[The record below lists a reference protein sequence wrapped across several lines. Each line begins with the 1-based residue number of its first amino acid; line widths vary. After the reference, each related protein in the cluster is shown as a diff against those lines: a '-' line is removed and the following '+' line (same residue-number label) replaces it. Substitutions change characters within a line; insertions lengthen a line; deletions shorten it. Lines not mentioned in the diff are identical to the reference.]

1 MRIRIVIDPAKCFNI
16 VPFAV
21 IRLYAER
28 TASARSQR
36 QAVRYLCPCAKS
48 ERIASLAV
56 NENALDQA
64 GLRGNGTG
72 MAINAVIECACTL
85 VVICVSSHRACGDDL
100 PGFCPKG
107 KVRIFHIV
115 ISSGFSRFFELICV
129 GIDRAGGIIH
139 ADVAAQL
146 CCVYGN
152 RQCRLQPH
160 PFPFCIFHL
169 GTGGFLEPGAAVPC
183 LQRNPRA
190 VSR

>member
-64 GLRGNGTG
+64 RLRGNGTG

-85 VVICVSSHRACGDDL
+85 VVICVGSHRACRDNP
-100 PGFCPKG
+100 PGISPKC
-107 KVRIFHIV
+107 KVRVFHIV
-115 ISSGFSRFFELICV
+115 IGSSLVCLFKLVRIR
-129 GIDRAGGIIH
+129 IDRAEGIIH
-139 ADVAAQL
+139 TDVAA
-146 CCVYGN
+146 
-152 RQCRLQPH
+152 
-160 PFPFCIFHL
+160 
-169 GTGGFLEPGAAVPC
+169 
-183 LQRNPRA
+183 
-190 VSR
+190 